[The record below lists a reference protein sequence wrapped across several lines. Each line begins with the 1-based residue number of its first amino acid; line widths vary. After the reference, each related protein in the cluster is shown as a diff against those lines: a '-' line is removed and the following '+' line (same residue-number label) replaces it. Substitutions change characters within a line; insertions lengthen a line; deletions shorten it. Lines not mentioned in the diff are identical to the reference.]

1 MLAEQER
8 FYEFMFDTREQ
19 RNTLDILYIF
29 TFDMCWKVV
38 NSLNLMLNIRWK
50 NVFFECEVDN
60 RYFLFII

>member
-29 TFDMCWKVV
+29 TFDMC
-38 NSLNLMLNIRWK
+38 
-50 NVFFECEVDN
+50 
-60 RYFLFII
+60 